1 MHPDDAGEERGVAT
15 DRGGGA
21 ANRRGGGPAEEGKGP
36 DEVGNGSRRGKRSFP
51 CEGLSR
57 GSPERPNH
65 GSGRSSG
72 AAALM
77 EKGNRARVRVGGECG
92 RGWLLRR

>member
-1 MHPDDAGEERGVAT
+1 MGEELRRRGGAT

-36 DEVGNGSRRGKRSFP
+36 DEVGNGSRRGRRSFP

-57 GSPERPNH
+57 GSPERPNR
-65 GSGRSSG
+65 GGGQRRELG
-72 AAALM
+72 PAALM
-77 EKGNRARVRVGGECG
+77 EKGEARVRV
-92 RGWLLRR
+92 